1 VSGAARSPGLQE
13 TLHASV
19 SAVPTAELRR
29 LHGRIVDGR
38 VRAPLTQTAL
48 GFAGFERAAPSL
60 SPFFSLGKEALLA
73 VLEVVL
79 SERGRHDDTLALVWS
94 GPDEG
99 ASAARDTAQ
108 ALVELV
114 ESAERSVLIA
124 GYSFERRSLAMG
136 ALAKVMAERNVK
148 ASLFLDPDQILK
160 RKERLGDT
168 LEAYLDAAIGKFVS
182 RSFDKGSAI
191 PEIFVDRRVFEPES
205 YGEDGFPRISLH
217 AKCVVVDDARALVTS
232 ANFTERGE
240 KRNVEAG
247 VLVRDVGFA
256 SGLAGQFRRLASLGA
271 MVRVR

>member
-1 VSGAARSPGLQE
+1 MADVGGGGKARGL
-13 TLHASV
+13 

-38 VRAPLTQTAL
+38 VRAPLTATAL
-48 GFAGFERAAPSL
+48 GFAGFERLAE
-60 SPFFSLGKEALLA
+60 PFEPLFSLPKETLLA
-73 VLEVVL
+73 VLDAL
-79 SERGRHDDTLALVWS
+79 LAERGRHEETLALVWS

-108 ALVELV
+108 VLTELV

-124 GYSFERRSLAMG
+124 GYAFERRSGAMV
-136 ALAKVMAERNVK
+136 ALARVMAERSVHV
-148 ASLFLDPDQILK
+148 ALYLDPDQIMR
-160 RKERLGDT
+160 RKERLHDS
-168 LEAYLDAAIGKFVS
+168 LEAYVEAAIGRFVA
-182 RSFDKGSAI
+182 RNFEKGAPL
-191 PEIFVDRRVFEPES
+191 PEIYVDRRVLDAES
-205 YGEDGFPRISLH
+205 FGEDGFPRVSLH

-256 SGLAGQFRRLASLGA
+256 SGLAGQFRRLGSLGA